1 MSPRASARSLRG
13 QDVIAAAEHRKKL
26 MGMAMAAT
34 RPLKAEKWGMICA
47 KLGEVYGESPNAY
60 MR

>member
-1 MSPRASARSLRG
+1 MRG